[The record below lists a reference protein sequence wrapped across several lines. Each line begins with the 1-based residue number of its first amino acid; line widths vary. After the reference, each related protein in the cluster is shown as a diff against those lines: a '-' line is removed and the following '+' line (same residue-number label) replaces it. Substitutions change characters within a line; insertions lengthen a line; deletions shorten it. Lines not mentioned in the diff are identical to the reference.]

1 MKSAAFSGACSL
13 VKKNCEKVC
22 SLKLRQAANSM
33 ARKFTGVLLLKAKLV
48 LGIFIYIY
56 RLYHSISYIVCLYM
70 CLSTAY
76 TSAVSGVYACVSK
89 FDQEHACTYLNV
101 RLCAHD
107 CCWCE
112 ASYRSYRQ
120 ESN

>member
-1 MKSAAFSGACSL
+1 MQLTTRSGSEQHGPKVYRSAPPKS
-13 VKKNCEKVC
+13 
-22 SLKLRQAANSM
+22 QA
-33 ARKFTGVLLLKAKLV
+33 GDWY
-48 LGIFIYIY
+48 IYISIY
-56 RLYHSISYIVCLYM
+56 SISFYILHCVYIIYICVCV
-70 CLSTAY
+70 CLSTTY
-76 TSAVSGVYACVSK
+76 TSAVGGVYACVSK
-89 FDQEHACTYLNV
+89 FDQEHACIYLNV